1 MRVSEVLVFLYIYIY
16 IYLFILITIGPT
28 SVDQRDRLDRKYQ
41 VSLILLCGFEL
52 LKNLL
57 KDCPDA
63 IIFYI

>member
-1 MRVSEVLVFLYIYIY
+1 
-16 IYLFILITIGPT
+16 
-28 SVDQRDRLDRKYQ
+28 VDQRDRLDRKYQ